1 MTPAELAAL
10 RKTMGLKP
18 KADRSAPHVMSES
31 QHQMALFRWSE
42 FAQATHPELRWLH
55 SVPNGGHRTKAT
67 AGKMKGE
74 GQKPGVPDIFLDV
87 PRQGFHGLR
96 IELKVP
102 RVQGIKGVTKTISAG
117 VVSGDQFLWLAH
129 YRANGY
135 RAEVAHG
142 WDEAKDMIL
151 EYLS

>member
-18 KADRSAPHVMSES
+18 KADLLAPKVMSES
-31 QHQMALFRWSE
+31 QHQMDLFRWAAYATS
-42 FAQATHPELRWLH
+42 THPELRWLH
-55 SVPNGGHRTKAT
+55 SVPNGGYRTKAT

-87 PRQGFHGLR
+87 ARGAKHGLR

-102 RVQGIKGVTKTISAG
+102 RVPGIKGVTKTVSAG
-117 VVSGDQFLWLAH
+117 VVSEEQALWLAH
-129 YRANGY
+129 YAAEGY
-135 RAEVAHG
+135 AAHAAYG
-142 WDEAKDMIL
+142 WDHAKDIIL